1 MCHVTMLNFR
11 RWGGEKGEEGKRGTR
26 KEGKIWK
33 RVDTKDNGK
42 LFLSK
47 KYRDFLSY
55 LLGTFRGQRGQ
66 LIMPSVIL

>member
-11 RWGGEKGEEGKRGTR
+11 GWGEEKGEEGKRGTI

-33 RVDTKDNGK
+33 RVDTQDNGK

-47 KYRDFLSY
+47 K
-55 LLGTFRGQRGQ
+55 
-66 LIMPSVIL
+66 